1 MSSTT
6 TRGVRVE
13 VRARLVPERS
23 SPPDAWFFAYEVTIA
38 NDGEQ
43 TVQLLAR
50 TWNIRNAD
58 GRLDTVR
65 GAGVVGEQPTL
76 QPGQQFQYVSAC
88 PLDTPYGSMQGSYT
102 MATEGGELFEAE
114 IAEFALID
122 PMLVN

>member
-1 MSSTT
+1 M
-6 TRGVRVE
+6 
-13 VRARLVPERS
+13 PERS

-58 GRLDTVR
+58 GRLETVR